1 LAPAITPK
9 QALIIDA
16 AVEAGVSRFI
26 PSEFG
31 FDLTTPYNSIQP
43 AYKGK
48 VAIQHQLQK
57 VASGNPDFS
66 YTLISNGTISIGIRL
81 TAGGFADFIFQVPA
95 PVFEIFPKEKRANI
109 IGDGDAPISFTSY
122 QE

>member
-1 LAPAITPK
+1 
-9 QALIIDA
+9 LIIDA
-16 AVEAGVSRFI
+16 AVEAGVSRVI

-57 VASGNPDFS
+57 TAAQNPSFS
-66 YTLISNGTISIGIRL
+66 YTLISNGPISI
-81 TAGGFADFIFQVPA
+81 DF
-95 PVFEIFPKEKRANI
+95 N
-109 IGDGDAPISFTSY
+109 
-122 QE
+122 